1 MAHITIKGNTPDAV
15 LTWNGNTMKFGSDFE
30 IDDICLVTGSD
41 APTIVAWYN
50 DAAIGAGFT
59 NISKGDADIVFV
71 AGYLVYQDQSNAG
84 AVETTTYD
92 SYESASSDKDVSIT
106 IKNGTWGAIVLGNRR
121 MSEKGPV
128 GLYSGNMTACIS
140 GVTITG
146 KCDYASA
153 ALTMMNLSG
162 NINVRFDNVS
172 FADGVMFY
180 GASRTGTLVGV
191 VYDSSL
197 NTGSVTIS
205 APASVI
211 EQHVAFS
218 EKPEGDA
225 QYAYLESFNVVY
237 TTARG
242 DMDEDGELTNTDMT
256 LMIRVLSGWGD
267 LSYANYS
274 ADLNTDEKINNRDAI
289 ELVKALAAA

>member
-1 MAHITIKGNTPDAV
+1 MN
-15 LTWNGNTMKFGSDFE
+15 
-30 IDDICLVTGSD
+30 
-41 APTIVAWYN
+41 
-50 DAAIGAGFT
+50 
-59 NISKGDADIVFV
+59 
-71 AGYLVYQDQSNAG
+71 
-84 AVETTTYD
+84 
-92 SYESASSDKDVSIT
+92 
-106 IKNGTWGAIVLGNRR
+106 
-121 MSEKGPV
+121 EKGPV

-153 ALTMMNLSG
+153 ALSMMNLSG
-162 NINVRFDNVS
+162 NINVILDNVS

-180 GASRTGTLVGV
+180 GASRTGALVGV

-218 EKPEGDA
+218 ERSAGDA
-225 QYAYLESFNVVY
+225 QYAYIDSFNVVC

-242 DMDEDGELTNTDMT
+242 DMDEDGALTNADMA
-256 LMIRVLSGWGD
+256 LLVRVLSGWVD
-267 LSYANYS
+267 VSYASYS
-274 ADLNTDEKINNRDAI
+274 ADLNTDAKINNRDAI
-289 ELVKALAAA
+289 ELVRALAEA